1 MRIENSKSRTPGALL
16 RGGILM
22 TMDQEV
28 PSSERVRRYLLVRS
42 GGTRWALPADQV
54 RRVVRNLAC
63 HPVPA
68 GLPHL
73 LGLAQYGGEPLAVL
87 DLHTLVTGGTLRSD
101 HRATVILGRPGER
114 AGSVLGL
121 AIDEAQRVVTL
132 AHPPQPGSDDSLL
145 QGTVTI
151 DGDPVKVLNTAGLF
165 APSEDADA

>member
-1 MRIENSKSRTPGALL
+1 
-16 RGGILM
+16 M

-28 PSSERVRRYLLVRS
+28 ARLEGVRRYLLVRS

-63 HPVPA
+63 HPVP
-68 GLPHL
+68 GGQPHL

-87 DLHTLVTGGTLRSD
+87 DLHTLVTGETLRSS
-101 HRATVILGRPGER
+101 HLATVILGRRGKR
-114 AGSVLGL
+114 SGAVLGL
-121 AIDEAQRVVTL
+121 AIDEAQRVMTL
-132 AHPPQPGSDDSLL
+132 AHSPQPGSDDSLV

-165 APSEDADA
+165 SHSEDADA